1 MRLGKLLGIFP
12 VMYLSGGACAILVI
26 TGGKTINQLLLI
38 MSENDTE
45 PLTTVQ
51 CFLIFSI
58 LAVVMSQ
65 FPNMNSLF
73 GISLVGSLMAVAY
86 STAVWTLPLA
96 NERNHHQ
103 NNVSYTTNDTSFE
116 NIINAIGMIAMAF
129 RGNNLVLEIQ
139 VLRLRKSQF
148 KTDFTFST

>member
-1 MRLGKLLGIFP
+1 M
-12 VMYLSGGACAILVI
+12 MYLSGGACAILVI